1 VLTLK
6 GRCSASLKLDDA
18 GKGAQQPQLEV
29 V

>member
-1 VLTLK
+1 MLTLK
-6 GRCSASLKLDDA
+6 GRCRASLKLDDV